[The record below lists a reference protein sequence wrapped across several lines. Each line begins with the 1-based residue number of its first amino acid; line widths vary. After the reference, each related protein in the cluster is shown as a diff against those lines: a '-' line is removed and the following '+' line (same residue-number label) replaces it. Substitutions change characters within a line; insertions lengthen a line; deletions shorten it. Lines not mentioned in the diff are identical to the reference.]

1 MHFRIAGVRELLTR
15 HAAAAEALIVTGLLV
30 FGVSVGSFASRQYM
44 EEPRFYQNEFGPAV
58 MVAVGRGFV
67 NPVVAPGSPLAEF
80 LTLKRPA
87 LSVSDLAGV
96 DVGPL
101 DQFQY
106 GTRYLITALGYAWRM
121 SGISWAAVSVLA
133 AALCALGLVACYVF
147 CRFWLPRS
155 LAVFGALF
163 TLLSPLHLEQV
174 PHLRDYSKAPFVL
187 WAMVLTTWVVV
198 RPLSRRRLVLLSAA
212 CGAVVG
218 VGLGFKMDVVIMAPV
233 FLASLLLFHDTRPWT
248 RLGDKSLAAG
258 AFVLA
263 LTLGAAPVLSR
274 LSTGG
279 TNGFHVILLGYSDEF
294 DDALGM
300 NRTAYSL
307 LPFYNDGYLN
317 AVIQN
322 DNARTSGQS
331 LSIPSPA
338 YDAAGRA
345 YWLTIVRHFPA
356 DVLTRAL
363 AATKGILNMP
373 VSQPPLNF
381 LTVPPGNVLWSVLAG
396 QRPRLVRIGVLYEW
410 LVALNGWGVVFGV
423 VLVAAASVHSRRFG
437 LFAASMLLVLSG
449 YLSLQFARRHYFQ
462 LEIVPVL
469 GLLVTIRLIVGV
481 VVDPP
486 EWRVVRRFAAS
497 AGVLV
502 LAIGTSV
509 VVVRAYQRLHLRRV
523 FQQYVDS
530 PKESVRPALVDA
542 GGGVWRASWNA
553 TPAHPLLQE
562 SLRADYYVVEFDG
575 APSLEMSVFG
585 VRYKASSPDNHFG
598 RVVAMSG
605 SPGLNR
611 AFVPAYG
618 GFPLWEVDSFEF
630 PVGIRNRLRGIYRVS
645 HPERLPLLLDLRL
658 SGDWRRGSLGQTLRL
673 EGEGSSDGIQVLG
686 DSVAKVSPIA
696 VIGRIESSGARPNP
710 ADVRQFHKNVLR
722 VTRDGIE
729 VDGPA
734 ESQSSYLLSLKP
746 VHVEAPA
753 ALLVAGRLETGGLVV
768 GLLEDDH
775 WYRQQFT
782 GLPGDFVAVIDITK
796 SGTYTP
802 IVTNATARDRDRNR
816 FVLSR
821 FGIVSADPG
830 RP

>member
-1 MHFRIAGVRELLTR
+1 MHLRIAGLRELLTT
-15 HAAAAEALIVTGLLV
+15 HTAAADALIVVGLLAV
-30 FGVSVGSFASRQYM
+30 GLSVGSFVCRQYVR
-44 EEPRFYQNEFGPAV
+44 EPRFYQNEFGPAV
-58 MVAVGRGFV
+58 MVAAGRGFV
-67 NPVVAPGSPLAEF
+67 NPVAAPGSPLGEF
-80 LTLKRPA
+80 LALKRPA
-87 LSVSDLAGV
+87 LGVADVSGV
-96 DVGPL
+96 ATQPL
-101 DQFQY
+101 NQFQY
-106 GTRYLITALGYAWRM
+106 GSRYMIAALGYAWKI
-121 SGISWAAVSVLA
+121 SGISWAAVSSLA
-133 AALCALGLVACYVF
+133 APLYALSLVACYAF
-147 CRFWLPRS
+147 CRLWLPRGLS
-155 LAVFGALF
+155 LVGALF
-163 TLLSPLHLEQV
+163 TGFSPVHLEQV
-174 PHLRDYSKAPFVL
+174 PQLRDYSKAPFIL
-187 WAMVLTTWVVV
+187 WAMVLVACVAA
-198 RPLSRRRLVLLSAA
+198 RPLPRWRLALLSAA
-212 CGAVVG
+212 CGAIVG
-218 VGLGFKMDVVIMAPV
+218 IGLGFRMDVVIMAPL
-233 FLASLLLFHDTRPWT
+233 FLASLIVFHDRRPWT
-248 RLGDKSLAAG
+248 RLGGKALAAG

-263 LTLGAAPVLSR
+263 LALAAAPVLVR

-294 DDALGM
+294 DDALGV

-307 LPFYNDGYLN
+307 LPFYNDSYVN
-317 AVIQN
+317 AVVQTY
-322 DNARTSGQS
+322 DGRTSDRH

-338 YDAAGRA
+338 YDAASRA
-345 YWLTIVRHFPA
+345 YWLTLVRHFPA

-363 AATKGILNMP
+363 AAAKGILNMP
-373 VSQPPLNF
+373 VSQPPLDF
-381 LTVPPGNVLWSVLAG
+381 LAVPAGNTAWTLLAG
-396 QRPRLVRIGVLYEW
+396 QRPRLLRIGVLYEW
-410 LVALNGWGVVFGV
+410 LVAVNGWGVVFGA
-423 VLVAAASVHSRRFG
+423 VLIAAASVTSRKLG
-437 LFAASMLLVLSG
+437 LFAATTLFVLSG

-469 GLLVTIRLIVGV
+469 GLLVTIRLIVV
-481 VVDPP
+481 AFARPP
-486 EWRVVRRFAAS
+486 GWQVVRRFAAS
-497 AGVLV
+497 IVVLV
-502 LAIGTSV
+502 LALGTSV
-509 VVVRAYQRLHLRRV
+509 VAVRAFQRMHLRRV
-523 FQQYVDS
+523 FQQYVDA
-530 PKESVRPALVDA
+530 PKESVQAVLADE
-542 GGGVWRASWNA
+542 GGGLWRASWNA
-553 TPAHPLLQE
+553 TPARPLLQG

-575 APSLEMSVFG
+575 APLLEMSVFG
-585 VRYKASSPDNHFG
+585 VHYKASSPDNHFG
-598 RVVAMSG
+598 RIVAMSG
-605 SPGLNR
+605 SQGVNR
-611 AFVPAYG
+611 VFVPAYG
-618 GFPLWEVDSFEF
+618 EPPLWEIDSFEF

-645 HPERLPLLLDLRL
+645 HPERLPMLLDLRL

-673 EGEGSSDGIQVLG
+673 EGDGWPDGIQVLG
-686 DSVAKVSPIA
+686 DSVDKVSPVA

-753 ALLVAGRLETGGLVV
+753 ALLVAGHLETGGLVV